1 MEKIVIMEKMKEVI
15 RNVNHIEKVLQII
28 DRLEQLPP
36 VEITAR
42 E

>member
-1 MEKIVIMEKMKEVI
+1 MEKMKEVV
-15 RNVNHIEKVLQII
+15 RNINHIEKVLEIV
-28 DRLEQLPP
+28 DRLEQIAP

>member
-1 MEKIVIMEKMKEVI
+1 MEKIVVMEKMKEVV
-15 RNVNHIEKVLQII
+15 RNVNHIEKVLEII
-28 DRLEQLPP
+28 DRLEQMPP